1 MNNVKNEFKTIN
13 TIIKDLSISPQ
24 KKLYIYLDSKP
35 HEMINE
41 NNNNYKYYLYD
52 IKDMFLATN
61 NNTQKDNTKKINKEY
76 IPQQLRLNKELKN
89 IFTDDFK
96 TIQLI
101 YDTTPKTFTKGPNG
115 PNGPK
120 NVTYYSFEYNFM

>member
-1 MNNVKNEFKTIN
+1 MSTTNINNIKTIN

-35 HEMINE
+35 ACITGLKGVKDAAHEMINE

-52 IKDMFLATN
+52 IKDMFLAPN
-61 NNTQKDNTKKINKEY
+61 NNTQKDNMAKINKDY
-76 IPQQLRLNKELKN
+76 IPQQIRLNKELKN

-96 TIQLI
+96 TI
-101 YDTTPKTFTKGPNG
+101 
-115 PNGPK
+115 
-120 NVTYYSFEYNFM
+120 

>member
-41 NNNNYKYYLYD
+41 NNNNFKYYLYD
-52 IKDMFLATN
+52 IKEMFLAPN
-61 NNTQKDNTKKINKEY
+61 NNTQKDNIHKINKEY
-76 IPQQLRLNKELKN
+76 TPQQLRLNKELKN
-89 IFTDDFK
+89 IFTDEFK
-96 TIQLI
+96 TI
-101 YDTTPKTFTKGPNG
+101 
-115 PNGPK
+115 
-120 NVTYYSFEYNFM
+120 

>member
-1 MNNVKNEFKTIN
+1 MSTTNNNNIKTIN

-24 KKLYIYLDSKP
+24 KKLYIYLNSKP

-41 NNNNYKYYLYD
+41 NNNNFKYYLYD
-52 IKDMFLATN
+52 IKDMFLAPN
-61 NNTQKDNTKKINKEY
+61 NNTQKDNIHAGACELYKKINKEY

-96 TIQLI
+96 TI
-101 YDTTPKTFTKGPNG
+101 
-115 PNGPK
+115 
-120 NVTYYSFEYNFM
+120 

>member
-41 NNNNYKYYLYD
+41 NNNNFKYYLYD
-52 IKDMFLATN
+52 IKEMFLAPN
-61 NNTQKDNTKKINKEY
+61 NNTQKDNIHKINKEY

-96 TIQLI
+96 TI
-101 YDTTPKTFTKGPNG
+101 
-115 PNGPK
+115 
-120 NVTYYSFEYNFM
+120 

>member
-1 MNNVKNEFKTIN
+1 MNNENINNVDITSNIIKTIN

-24 KKLYIYLDSKP
+24 KKLYIYINSKP

-41 NNNNYKYYLYD
+41 KNNYKYYLYD
-52 IKDMFLATN
+52 IKEMKLVN
-61 NNTQKDNTKKINKEY
+61 NSPSGAIKKINKEY
-76 IPQQLRLNKELKN
+76 IPDYIKLNKELKN

-101 YDTTPKTFTKGPNG
+101 YDTTPKTFTKN
-115 PNGPK
+115 NK
-120 NVTYYSFEYNFM
+120 TITYYSYEYNFM

>member
-24 KKLYIYLDSKP
+24 KKLYIYLNSKT

-41 NNNNYKYYLYD
+41 NNNNFKYYLYD
-52 IKDMFLATN
+52 IKDMFLTSN
-61 NNTQKDNTKKINKEY
+61 NNTQKDNTHKINKEY

-96 TIQLI
+96 TI
-101 YDTTPKTFTKGPNG
+101 
-115 PNGPK
+115 
-120 NVTYYSFEYNFM
+120 

>member
-24 KKLYIYLDSKP
+24 KKLYIYLNSKP
-35 HEMINE
+35 IIKE
-41 NNNNYKYYLYD
+41 NITNGQSYKYYLYD
-52 IKDMFLATN
+52 IKEMFLTTP
-61 NNTQKDNTKKINKEY
+61 TQKDNNTKQINKDY

-101 YDTTPKTFTKGPNG
+101 YDTTPKTFTRNG
-115 PNGPK
+115 K
-120 NVTYYSFEYNFM
+120 NITYFTYEYNFM

>member
-1 MNNVKNEFKTIN
+1 
-13 TIIKDLSISPQ
+13 
-24 KKLYIYLDSKP
+24 
-35 HEMINE
+35 
-41 NNNNYKYYLYD
+41 
-52 IKDMFLATN
+52 MFLTSYN
-61 NNTQKDNTKKINKEY
+61 NNTQKDNTHKINKEY

-120 NVTYYSFEYNFM
+120 NVTYFTYEYNFM